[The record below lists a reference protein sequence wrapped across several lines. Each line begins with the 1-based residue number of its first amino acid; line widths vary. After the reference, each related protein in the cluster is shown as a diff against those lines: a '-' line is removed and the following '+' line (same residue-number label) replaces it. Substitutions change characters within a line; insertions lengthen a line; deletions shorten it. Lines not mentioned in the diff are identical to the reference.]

1 MSRISKL
8 SKKKNK
14 LRNSHKSRKNRN
26 KKRLNYTRIRNLTN
40 KRGGGYGGNPYCND
54 PNFSI
59 FNTNLLKLFPYS
71 PLHK

>member
-1 MSRISKL
+1 MKRIAKL

-14 LRNSHKSRKNRN
+14 VRNSHKSRNGRN
-26 KKRLNYTRIRNLTN
+26 KCKPHYSRRRNLTN